1 MLNISQ
7 LIHISHNFQRQT
19 AYVNNI
25 YDSFDLTRTKNRESS
40 TIKRCVNFT
49 YQLYNKNMKFKL

>member
-25 YDSFDLTRTKNRESS
+25 YDSFDLTRKKTEKALQSNDA
-40 TIKRCVNFT
+40 
-49 YQLYNKNMKFKL
+49 